1 MLKNKARKSHDESWK
16 MDTESEREE
25 TRERG
30 GGELCLGEKE
40 RSSETDTTKAGGVTV
55 GKQHCIALS
64 SQVRMENA
72 RQ

>member
-1 MLKNKARKSHDESWK
+1 MNPGRW
-16 MDTESEREE
+16 TPRVSERKRG
-25 TRERG
+25 REG